1 MKTKFATDEQVEQ
14 EIKRLL
20 ASEDVKLAKREETIK
35 NRCRQYMYSLRSYE
49 NRGKLLNRLGYTLE
63 NIDEKL
69 TSDDEE
75 ME

>member
-20 ASEDVKLAKREETIK
+20 ASEDVKLAKREENIK
-35 NRCRQYMYSLRSYE
+35 NKRRQYMYSLRSYE
-49 NRGKLLNRLGYTLE
+49 KRGKLLNNLGYTLE
-63 NIDEKL
+63 NIDEKM
-69 TSDDEE
+69 TSDNEE

>member
-35 NRCRQYMYSLRSYE
+35 NRRRQYMYSLRSYE
-49 NRGKLLNRLGYTLE
+49 NRGKLLNSLGYTLE

>member
-35 NRCRQYMYSLRSYE
+35 NRRRQYMYSLRSYE
-49 NRGKLLNRLGYTLE
+49 NRGKLLSRLGYTLE
-63 NIDEKL
+63 NIDKKL
-69 TSDDEE
+69 TSVDEE

>member
-1 MKTKFATDEQVEQ
+1 MKTIFATDEQVEQ

-35 NRCRQYMYSLRSYE
+35 NRRRQYMYSLRSYE
-49 NRGKLLNRLGYTLE
+49 NRGKHLNRLGYTLE
-63 NIDEKL
+63 NIDKKL
-69 TSDDEE
+69 TSVDEE